1 MQSFPSATTHSR
13 LNHRRVRNVL
23 AFLSVLTLSLLFAV
37 NHATA
42 AVHAKS
48 TPHKAAS
55 LKAKSKAKSKAK
67 TSIKKS
73 KKKKPTK
80 KVEPPSTTTPTSTT
94 PTSTTPTST
103 TPTSTTPTSTTP
115 TSTTPTST
123 TPTTTTPTT
132 PSPTSNPGSA
142 SLGTIFFSGNAISS
156 WWMNQSAVPTR
167 VQLVPDPAG
176 VPGMAQQFTTY
187 NTDVAPLTP
196 TVNPR
201 SQLDTPELFQS
212 GQQYWESFEV
222 YVPQT
227 LTLPTKGWI
236 SLESAVY
243 GAPFGGTPPATI
255 SINDGAFRFQRNG
268 VGTNPFQV
276 AWTAP
281 VVKGQWYRFTWHFDM
296 AANGWIE
303 LYVNDVQQ
311 QLKSGS
317 SSVLQLPI
325 AMIDKSDATGPWY
338 SQEQLYYQLGIL
350 PSASVYFKNYQVGA
364 TQAGAES

>member
-1 MQSFPSATTHSR
+1 
-13 LNHRRVRNVL
+13 
-23 AFLSVLTLSLLFAV
+23 
-37 NHATA
+37 
-42 AVHAKS
+42 
-48 TPHKAAS
+48 
-55 LKAKSKAKSKAK
+55 
-67 TSIKKS
+67 
-73 KKKKPTK
+73 
-80 KVEPPSTTTPTSTT
+80 
-94 PTSTTPTST
+94 
-103 TPTSTTPTSTTP
+103 
-115 TSTTPTST
+115 
-123 TPTTTTPTT
+123 
-132 PSPTSNPGSA
+132 
-142 SLGTIFFSGNAISS
+142 
-156 WWMNQSAVPTR
+156 
-167 VQLVPDPAG
+167 
-176 VPGMAQQFTTY
+176 MAQQFTTY

-325 AMIDKSDATGPWY
+325 AMIDKSD
-338 SQEQLYYQLGIL
+338 EQARGTRRSSCTTS
-350 PSASVYFKNYQVGA
+350 SASSRAHRSTSRTTRSVPPRQVRSPDNR
-364 TQAGAES
+364 TAGRLRPRMES